1 MKQSKP
7 EISTSKTSSQ
17 PKQIGA
23 KAAKSSTSTSTSTS
37 SKSGTSSVKTKSTGG
52 LGKSSVGS
60 TGGSSVRGT
69 TGSIGGGSSV
79 RTSGSIGGTS
89 GVRTSGTTGT
99 SGSTK
104 QTGSIG
110 TGTTGTKGGNS
121 ISFGAVNFDS
131 QQNLLKVRTT
141 QGNSQILCCIT
152 GDALRECFHAGTSA
166 QDLEK
171 TFHQH
176 EKEIQ
181 YCAQQKIQNKQWKI
195 PNQEILLNTQD
206 LREYTK

>member
-7 EISTSKTSSQ
+7 EINTNKTSSQ
-17 PKQIGA
+17 PKQGS
-23 KAAKSSTSTSTSTS
+23 AKSLKPSTSAKP
-37 SKSGTSSVKTKSTGG
+37 KSGTSTNLTGKPSG
-52 LGKSSVGS
+52 GI
-60 TGGSSVRGT
+60 GGSPIRGNT
-69 TGSIGGGSSV
+69 TASNYPQS
-79 RTSGSIGGTS
+79 
-89 GVRTSGTTGT
+89 
-99 SGSTK
+99 
-104 QTGSIG
+104 GSIG
-110 TGTTGTKGGNS
+110 TGTKGNS
-121 ISFGAVNFDS
+121 ISFGAVNFDA
-131 QQNLLKVRTT
+131 QKNILKVRTT

-176 EKEIQ
+176 EREIQ

-206 LREYTK
+206 LRQYTK

>member
-7 EISTSKTSSQ
+7 EINTSKTSSQ
-17 PKQIGA
+17 GKQLGA
-23 KAAKSSTSTSTSTS
+23 KAVKPSTSAKPSSSIKTGSSTKTSGGLGKTAGGISAGS
-37 SKSGTSSVKTKSTGG
+37 SSARGTGTGG
-52 LGKSSVGS
+52 LG
-60 TGGSSVRGT
+60 T
-69 TGSIGGGSSV
+69 
-79 RTSGSIGGTS
+79 IGGTS
-89 GVRTSGTTGT
+89 SRGT
-99 SGSTK
+99 SGGSIK
-104 QTGSIG
+104 QTGSMG
-110 TGTTGTKGGNS
+110 TGTTGSKGNS

-131 QQNLLKVRTT
+131 QLNLLKVRTT

-171 TFHQH
+171 SFHQH

-206 LREYTK
+206 LRQYTK